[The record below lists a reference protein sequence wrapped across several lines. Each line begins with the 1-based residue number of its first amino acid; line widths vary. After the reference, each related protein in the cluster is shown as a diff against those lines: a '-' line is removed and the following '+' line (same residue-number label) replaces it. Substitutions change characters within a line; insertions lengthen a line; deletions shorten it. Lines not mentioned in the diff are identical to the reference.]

1 MSDWSRGSGGC
12 SSRWRT
18 TSGGWTLSTPPRKR
32 QARRVPSATSPTRR
46 PPEGRLPLDLRLR
59 MGLTEQAIE
68 GLRALTIREADV
80 IRDDVQ
86 PMLRVV
92 VPDA

>member
-1 MSDWSRGSGGC
+1 MQ
-12 SSRWRT
+12 
-18 TSGGWTLSTPPRKR
+18 
-32 QARRVPSATSPTRR
+32 QARHAA
-46 PPEGRLPLDLRLR
+46 PEGGLPLDLRLR